1 MKLFIVRWEKEQ
13 GLLLC
18 KRTSNGPLALG
29 DVRACAWR
37 RLVALLCME
46 FRKSTD
52 TLFTGWVGLVYLW
65 LVSGVAPLLVDDRS
79 VNGVHAYH
87 VSAAG
92 DSR

>member
-1 MKLFIVRWEKEQ
+1 
-13 GLLLC
+13 
-18 KRTSNGPLALG
+18 
-29 DVRACAWR
+29 
-37 RLVALLCME
+37 ME

-65 LVSGVAPLLVDDRS
+65 LVSGVAPLLVDDRT

-87 VSAAG
+87 VYAAG